1 MKWLTRLGAWIIR
14 FFSSTGPAGQNDRSA
29 DMDIVVP
36 EVGESI
42 FEATISR
49 WHVADGDQVSKD
61 DLLCELETDKISL
74 ELNAESS
81 GVIKLQ
87 AKEGETVKVGATI
100 AKLDSNGKD
109 QADSSADQQKSTS
122 KSSSDS
128 SEKSADKSDSDQDRK
143 TERDDQRESETEDKS
158 DSKESE
164 GDRSSKEPDR
174 DTDRADDRKDS
185 GSSAPSPDKPDIELP
200 TRDDERSRRVA
211 MSPIRRKIAAHLL
224 YARQQTAMLTT
235 FNEADLSRLQQLR
248 SEHQDAFQEKHAV
261 KLGMMSFFIRA
272 CIEALREFPEVNARI
287 DGSDIVYQD
296 FYDIGVAIG
305 GEKGLVVPV
314 LRDADQLDYAGIEKA
329 VRAYADKVKNHKL
342 ELSDLEGGTFT
353 VSNGG
358 VYGSMLSTPIIN
370 PPQCAVLGM
379 HAIKQ
384 RPVVVDDEIAI
395 RPMMYLA
402 LSYDHRLI
410 DGRQAVGFLLKIKEF
425 IESPDEKL
433 LNL

>member
-1 MKWLTRLGAWIIR
+1 
-14 FFSSTGPAGQNDRSA
+14 
-29 DMDIVVP
+29 MDIVVP

-42 FEATISR
+42 FEATIAK
-49 WHVADGDQVSKD
+49 WHVADGDAVSKD

-81 GVIKLQ
+81 GTIRLQ
-87 AKEGETVKVGATI
+87 TQEGETVKVGAVI
-100 AKLDSNGKD
+100 ASLDSGGKSSDPKEESKSAESEEKDQAEAGKD
-109 QADSSADQQKSTS
+109 QEEAEKDQAKEQQKQATA
-122 KSSSDS
+122 K
-128 SEKSADKSDSDQDRK
+128 EESDQPGK
-143 TERDDQRESETEDKS
+143 AKQPVAAPAQGATPAPAAKPLAPVIPIKEDK
-158 DSKESE
+158 
-164 GDRSSKEPDR
+164 R
-174 DTDRADDRKDS
+174 T
-185 GSSAPSPDKPDIELP
+185 
-200 TRDDERSRRVA
+200 RRVA
-211 MSPIRRKIAAHLL
+211 MSPIRKKIAAHLL
-224 YARQQTAMLTT
+224 AARQQTAMLTT
-235 FNEADLSRLQQLR
+235 FNEADLSALQQLR
-248 SEHQDAFQEKHAV
+248 TDNKDAFQKQHGV

-272 CIEALREFPEVNARI
+272 CVEALKVFPEVNARI

-314 LRDADQLDYAGIEKA
+314 IRDADQLDYAGIESTIQT
-329 VRAYADKVKNHKL
+329 YGEKVKNNKI

-379 HAIKQ
+379 HAIKE
-384 RPVVVDDEIAI
+384 RVVVVDGEIVV

-410 DGRQAVGFLLKIKEF
+410 DGKQAVGFLVKVKEF
-425 IESPDEKL
+425 VEAPGLQLLKL
-433 LNL
+433 

>member
-1 MKWLTRLGAWIIR
+1 LKRLIRALGAVIAKIFR
-14 FFSSTGPAGQNDRSA
+14 LTSPTGQINRSSS
-29 DMDIVVP
+29 MDIVVP

-42 FEATISR
+42 FEATVSK
-49 WHVADGDQVSKD
+49 WHVADGASVNKD

-81 GVIKLQ
+81 GTIRLQ
-87 AKEGETVKVGATI
+87 AQEGETVKVGAVI
-100 AKLDSNGKD
+100 ATLSGAGEAAEPKEESKPKEESGP
-109 QADSSADQQKSTS
+109 QAAETQSQTAPATKPVLESVKPAQPAPTPIKPPASAAPVPAAPAPKPV
-122 KSSSDS
+122 
-128 SEKSADKSDSDQDRK
+128 AAVIPI
-143 TERDDQRESETEDKS
+143 RDDQRT
-158 DSKESE
+158 
-164 GDRSSKEPDR
+164 
-174 DTDRADDRKDS
+174 
-185 GSSAPSPDKPDIELP
+185 
-200 TRDDERSRRVA
+200 RRVA
-211 MSPIRRKIAAHLL
+211 MSPIRKKIAAHLL

-235 FNEADLSRLQQLR
+235 FNEADLSLVQKLR
-248 SEHQDAFQEKHAV
+248 AEHKEAFQAKHGV
-261 KLGMMSFFIRA
+261 KLGLMSFFIRG
-272 CIEALREFPEVNARI
+272 CLEALKEYPEVNARI

-314 LRDADQLDYAGIEKA
+314 IRDAEQLDYAGIEKA
-329 VRAYADKVKNHKL
+329 IQTYGEKVKSNKI

-353 VSNGG
+353 ISNGG

-384 RPVVVDDEIAI
+384 RAVVVDGEIVV

-410 DGRQAVGFLLKIKEF
+410 DGKQAVGFLLKVKEF
-425 IESPDEKL
+425 VENPDRKL
-433 LNL
+433 LKL

>member
-1 MKWLTRLGAWIIR
+1 
-14 FFSSTGPAGQNDRSA
+14 
-29 DMDIVVP
+29 MDIVVP

-42 FEATISR
+42 FEATIAK
-49 WHVADGDQVSKD
+49 WHVADGDAVSKD

-81 GVIKLQ
+81 GTIRLQ
-87 AKEGETVKVGATI
+87 AQEGETVKVGAVI
-100 AKLDSNGKD
+100 ASLDSGGKSSDPKEESKKTDSEEKDQAEAGKD
-109 QADSSADQQKSTS
+109 QAQPDQDQAKEQQKQAA
-122 KSSSDS
+122 
-128 SEKSADKSDSDQDRK
+128 EKEESDQPGK
-143 TERDDQRESETEDKS
+143 AKQPVAAPAQGATPAPAAKPLAPVIPIKEDK
-158 DSKESE
+158 
-164 GDRSSKEPDR
+164 R
-174 DTDRADDRKDS
+174 T
-185 GSSAPSPDKPDIELP
+185 
-200 TRDDERSRRVA
+200 RRVA
-211 MSPIRRKIAAHLL
+211 MSPIRKKIAAHLL
-224 YARQQTAMLTT
+224 AARQQTAMLTT
-235 FNEADLSRLQQLR
+235 FNEADLSALQQMR
-248 SEHQDAFQEKHAV
+248 TDNKEAFQKKHGV

-272 CIEALREFPEVNARI
+272 CVEALKVFPEVNARI

-314 LRDADQLDYAGIEKA
+314 IRDADQLDYAGIESTIQTFGEK
-329 VRAYADKVKNHKL
+329 VRNNKI

-379 HAIKQ
+379 HAIKD
-384 RPVVVDDEIAI
+384 RVVVVDGEIVV

-410 DGRQAVGFLLKIKEF
+410 DGKQAVGFLVKVKEF
-425 IESPDEKL
+425 VEAPDLQLLKL
-433 LNL
+433 

>member
-1 MKWLTRLGAWIIR
+1 
-14 FFSSTGPAGQNDRSA
+14 
-29 DMDIVVP
+29 MDIVVP

-42 FEATISR
+42 FEATISK
-49 WHVADGDQVSKD
+49 WHVADGDTVNKD

-81 GVIKLQ
+81 GTIRLQ

-100 AKLDSNGKD
+100 ATLGEGGEETKEPGDKD
-109 QADSSADQQKSTS
+109 QVAEKESAEQPE
-122 KSSSDS
+122 
-128 SEKSADKSDSDQDRK
+128 EKPKKEAE
-143 TERDDQRESETEDKS
+143 EREPAGEKPQEEAEKEAGEAEKKETAKKETEERKAQ
-158 DSKESE
+158 KQTVESLKKPAA
-164 GDRSSKEPDR
+164 GKP
-174 DTDRADDRKDS
+174 AAS
-185 GSSAPSPDKPDIELP
+185 GPEIDLP
-200 TRDDERSRRVA
+200 IREDERTRRVA
-211 MSPIRRKIAAHLL
+211 MSPIRKKIAAHLL

-235 FNEADLSRLQQLR
+235 FNEADLSVLQKLR
-248 SEHQDAFQEKHAV
+248 ADHQDAFQKKHDV

-272 CIEALREFPEVNARI
+272 CIEALQEFPEANARI

-314 LRDADQLDYAGIEKA
+314 IRDADELDYAGIEKA
-329 VRAYADKVKNHKL
+329 IQTYGEKVRNNKL

-358 VYGSMLSTPIIN
+358 VYGSMLSTPILN

-379 HAIKQ
+379 HAIKE
-384 RPVVVDDEIAI
+384 RPVVVDGEIVV

-410 DGRQAVGFLLKIKEF
+410 DGRQAVGFLMKVKEF
-425 IESPDEKL
+425 VEEPSETL
-433 LNL
+433 LNM